1 MMRLDKLLSNMGVG
15 SRKEVKQ
22 LLKSKRITVNEVIVK
37 DSGMHVDPEYDQI
50 FVDDQLISYQKHI
63 YLMMHKPPGVVS
75 ATVDNRD
82 RTVIDLLSA
91 DEKKFE
97 PFPVG
102 RLDKDTEGL
111 LLITNDGELAHR
123 LTSPKKHVEKVYI
136 AHISGEFPENIVEQ
150 FQEGLTLED
159 GYQTKPAKLEILNK
173 QSKEVKVTITEGK
186 YHQIKRMFIAVGC
199 KVTYLKR
206 VQMAN
211 LQLDDSLPIGDFR
224 PLTEDELQYCKSLN

>member
-1 MMRLDKLLSNMGVG
+1 MRLDKLLANMGVG

-22 LLKSKRITVNEVIVK
+22 LLKAKRITVNEAIVK
-37 DSGMHVDPEYDQI
+37 DNGMHVDPEHDQVC
-50 FVDDQLISYQKHI
+50 VDEELFTYQKHI

-75 ATVDNRD
+75 ATSDKRD

-91 DEKKFE
+91 DEKKFD

-136 AHISGEFPENIVEQ
+136 AYISGEFPENIMEQ
-150 FQEGLTLED
+150 FQEGLTLDD
-159 GYQTKPAKLEILNK
+159 GYQTKPAKLEIVNK
-173 QSKEVKVTITEGK
+173 QSNKVKVTITEGK
-186 YHQIKRMFIAVGC
+186 YHQIKRMFITVGC

-206 VQMAN
+206 IQMGN
-211 LQLDDSLPIGDFR
+211 LQLDESLPIGNFR
-224 PLTEDELQYCKSLN
+224 PLTEDELQYCKSLK